1 MSSIKNLR
9 REYQQKVC
17 QEAIYMKKATI
28 PSMADVSSPLSIH
41 LSQKMLSLLG
51 FPTSPKDIK
60 GQTAGKVF
68 EEATKIFLE
77 QSFSLLQH
85 LRPGEWQFSVQ
96 GNINSFVQYQHLA
109 ALNDL
114 VQKDRLLR
122 TALGD
127 YVVKPD
133 VVIAR
138 MPVSDRTI
146 NQQEVIVET
155 EQEPH
160 FTPFREANQVHPQ
173 PILHASI
180 SCKFTLRSDRSQN
193 ARTEGLNLIRNRKGH
208 TPHIV
213 VVTAEPMPTRL
224 ASLALGTGDIDCV
237 YHFALLELIEA
248 AKDTKNEAV
257 IESLEIMI
265 EGNRLRDISDLPFDL
280 VT

>member
-1 MSSIKNLR
+1 MPTIQNLR
-9 REYQQKVC
+9 REYQKEIC
-17 QEAIYMKKATI
+17 EKAIHMKKGNI
-28 PSMADVSSPLSIH
+28 PSMADVSSPLSIL
-41 LSQKMLSLLG
+41 LSQKMLTLIGL
-51 FPTSPKDIK
+51 PTCPTDIK
-60 GQTAGKVF
+60 GQTAGKLF
-68 EEATKIFLE
+68 EEATKSFLE
-77 QSFSLLQH
+77 QSFALLQH
-85 LRPGEWQFSVQ
+85 LRPGEWRFSVQ
-96 GNINSFVQYQHLA
+96 GNIKDFVQYQHLA
-109 ALNDL
+109 ALNEL

-138 MPVSDRTI
+138 MPVSDSTI
-146 NQQEVIVET
+146 NQQQVIVEAK
-155 EQEPH
+155 QEPH
-160 FTPFREANQVHPQ
+160 FTPFREANQSPVH

-180 SCKFTLRSDRSQN
+180 SCKFTFRSDRSQN

-248 AKDTKNEAV
+248 AKNTKNEAV

-265 EGNRLRDISDLPFDL
+265 AGDRLRDISDLPFDL
-280 VT
+280 IT